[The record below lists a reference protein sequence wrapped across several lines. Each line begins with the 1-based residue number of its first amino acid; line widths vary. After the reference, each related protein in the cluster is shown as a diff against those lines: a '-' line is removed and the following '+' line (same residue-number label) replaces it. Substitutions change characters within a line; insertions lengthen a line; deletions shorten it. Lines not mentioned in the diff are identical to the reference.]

1 MFIQRQR
8 QLGSMAS
15 RTSGGEVMN
24 CTNARSTARSERTQ
38 ALGFTLIELLAVMAI
53 LALLLSIAAPKYF
66 ESVERA
72 KEVAL
77 HTNLRLIRESIDK
90 FRADR
95 GRLPDSLQQMVEL
108 RYLSNLPIDPVTDS
122 AASWTV
128 LPHPDGVSPGV
139 YEVRSGA
146 AGQARDGSVYAN
158 W

>member
-1 MFIQRQR
+1 MFTQRQR

-15 RTSGGEVMN
+15 RTSSGEAMK
-24 CTNARSTARSERTQ
+24 CMSARSPARLERAQ

-66 ESVERA
+66 ESVDRA
-72 KEVAL
+72 KEVTL

-90 FRADR
+90 FKADR
-95 GRLPDSLQQMVEL
+95 GRLPDSLQQMVDL
-108 RYLSNLPIDPVTDS
+108 RYLRNLPIDPVTDS

-146 AGQARDGSVYAN
+146 AGQARDGSLYAS